1 MQTHMTQRILM
12 EIVFASVTK
21 CEADLCFT
29 GTSWGTLRGFSK
41 QSAFAAMQTAV
52 LFVVQD
58 GASDGKSIT
67 DTLEN
72 LATQSSSCCPT
83 RFVFDGDGC
92 RRKKVK
98 MWKIND
104 EVNWPML
111 AIGMIVSNLDQ
122 STKDFLASS
131 DISR

>member
-21 CEADLCFT
+21 CEGDWCFT

-67 DTLEN
+67 DTLEQLGN
-72 LATQSSSCCPT
+72 AV
-83 RFVFDGDGC
+83 VFMWPDEIC
-92 RRKKVK
+92 VRWRR
-98 MWKIND
+98 
-104 EVNWPML
+104 L
-111 AIGMIVSNLDQ
+111 
-122 STKDFLASS
+122 STEESKDVE
-131 DISR
+131 DK